1 MQCIREVQ
9 ALILW
14 IDSPES
20 LFILKSSP
28 STTALFSNTTSGKPE
43 VMGEET
49 HLVDNST
56 GRRALVITTVLL
68 ALALLCFSARI
79 YTRIFPSYKLNASDF
94 MNAFAVVSSGSVQ
107 RNKERF

>member
-1 MQCIREVQ
+1 VQYITEVQ
-9 ALILW
+9 AVILW

-28 STTALFSNTTSGKPE
+28 STSVLFSNTSSGKLGI
-43 VMGEET
+43 MGGET
-49 HLVDNST
+49 HLVDDST
-56 GRRALVITTVLL
+56 GRRALVATTVLL

-94 MNAFAVVSSGSVQ
+94 MNAFAVVSSSSVQ